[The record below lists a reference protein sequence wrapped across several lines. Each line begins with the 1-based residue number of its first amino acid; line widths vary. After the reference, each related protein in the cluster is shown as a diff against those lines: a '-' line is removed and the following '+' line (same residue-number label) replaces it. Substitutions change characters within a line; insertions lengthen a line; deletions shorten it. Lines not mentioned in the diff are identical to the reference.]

1 MKASGKRKAL
11 ANGAIARN
19 MPKYTI
25 PDNFELGHVEGLLRR
40 ISESELKSEASEA
53 MLQEL
58 VAITNQVT
66 PAGWPFVCGRC
77 RVEGYSLDFHM
88 LAANNCPA
96 CGRNGSLEL
105 LPMTKADRHENEQ
118 LKLMPRTLMVL
129 KVWFESQA
137 DRPTEIYD
145 MLVELIRTL
154 KDYGVRF

>member
-1 MKASGKRKAL
+1 
-11 ANGAIARN
+11 

-40 ISESELKSEASEA
+40 ISECELKSDASEA

-66 PAGWPFVCGRC
+66 PAGWPFSCARC
-77 RVEGYSLDFHM
+77 RAEGYSLDFHR
-88 LAANNCPA
+88 LAAGNCPA

-105 LPMTKADRHENEQ
+105 QPMTKADSHENDQ
-118 LKLMPRTLMVL
+118 LKLMPRTLLVL
-129 KVWFESQA
+129 KAWFEAQA